1 MDQSCIR
8 KSSHPK
14 RCVIALL
21 VVALTC
27 SHAAAQST
35 PLSSPNGHP
44 SSPQMLEQS
53 PEATGADHLVLLY
66 TSSPELSEAILH
78 PHRLSMLE
86 PEPKE
91 ELQAWDLPTTA
102 PSVPSAGDT
111 ARHFENRKLELFV
124 QQPTMIARD
133 ARPTDLDTSSFTANS
148 LDTYLTEP
156 VTPLEQRPPTLL
168 RRLLRDQ
175 VNFYAPESLVL
186 IGGGFAAGAVLANTS
201 LDRDIQSHLQSSL
214 HNANTDD
221 WLEGLHA
228 NKELGDGFYTL
239 PIFAGAWAVGNM
251 LPDAPATE
259 ATRIWGERSLR
270 GFLLGAPPL
279 IVMQLATGGSRPGES
294 SHGSEWAPFQDDNG
308 VSGHSFM
315 GALPF
320 ITAAKMTDRVGLK
333 GVFYAASTL
342 TPLSRAADSAH
353 YPSQVALGW
362 WMAYI
367 SASAVQMTDRPRSH
381 WRLFPTTVA
390 NGSGMA
396 LEYKF

>member
-1 MDQSCIR
+1 ML
-8 KSSHPK
+8 
-14 RCVIALL
+14 VIALTSSL
-21 VVALTC
+21 
-27 SHAAAQST
+27 AAAQSLQ
-35 PLSSPNGHP
+35 LSAQLTAQNSFQNNAQNNA
-44 SSPQMLEQS
+44 QMLEQS
-53 PEATGADHLVLLY
+53 PETVRADHLILLY
-66 TSSPELSEAILH
+66 TSTPELSEEILRH
-78 PHRLSMLE
+78 QRLTMLE
-86 PEPKE
+86 PESKE
-91 ELQAWDLPTTA
+91 VLQAWDLPTTA
-102 PSVPSAGDT
+102 PSARNT
-111 ARHFENRKLELFV
+111 ARHFENRKLELFA
-124 QQPTMIARD
+124 QQPSMIAGE
-133 ARPTDLDTSSFTANS
+133 ARPADLDTSSFSANS

-156 VTPLEQRPPTLL
+156 TVPLQQRPPTLV

-175 VNFYAPESLVL
+175 ANFYSPESLVL
-186 IGGGFAAGAVLANTS
+186 LAGGFAAGAVLANTS

-239 PIFAGAWAVGNM
+239 PVFAGAWAVGNI
-251 LPDAPATE
+251 LPDTPGTE

-333 GVFYAASTL
+333 VAFYAASTL
-342 TPLSRAADSAH
+342 APLSRAADSAH

-362 WMAYI
+362 WMAYV
-367 SASAVQMTDRPRSH
+367 SASAVQLTDRPRSH
-381 WRLFPTTVA
+381 WRIFPATVA

-396 LEYKF
+396 LEYRF